1 MVGHPRHDRDDGVV
15 AELLGRPSRSQLSGY
30 VPRGYQRGNLT
41 KFNGLILRLGIP
53 PILSVGMVVRFND
66 LLKETG
72 GDGFIEDSFLL
83 GSLTTVIMLVGVV
96 VAFGLGPV

>member
-1 MVGHPRHDRDDGVV
+1 
-15 AELLGRPSRSQLSGY
+15 
-30 VPRGYQRGNLT
+30 
-41 KFNGLILRLGIP
+41 
-53 PILSVGMVVRFND
+53 MVVRFND